1 MTGDKHPLADADA
14 DFYPKDDIHS
24 DADGKA
30 KADADA
36 FQRIVWRGFPSLEL
50 WPWVEGGVPSDVP
63 TQQPTV

>member
-1 MTGDKHPLADADA
+1 MTGEEQPLAASCADA

-24 DADGKA
+24 DADA
-30 KADADA
+30 DADADA